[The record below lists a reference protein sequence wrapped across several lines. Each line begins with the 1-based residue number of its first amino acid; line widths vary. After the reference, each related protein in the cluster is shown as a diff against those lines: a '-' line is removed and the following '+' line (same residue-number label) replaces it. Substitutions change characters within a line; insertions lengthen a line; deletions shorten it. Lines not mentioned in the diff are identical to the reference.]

1 MVNFRWEMMRLYHR
15 AKDEQV
21 REAGVILQ
29 PPSQSKNLAV
39 PYLVRNNPIVGLL
52 ILNSIGVSKLWPF
65 SMVRGCTAFCIQGL
79 PGLRD
84 KQVLSWSAPPGL
96 PADHKMVW
104 QWLRGT
110 GSAPYPWS
118 SSFSLT
124 TPQFPRPQNGANS
137 TYCRGVLMMI
147 KWIYSYRML
156 ETVLGK

>member
-1 MVNFRWEMMRLYHR
+1 MSLKSVSPIIGNGHLYVSGFMVNFRWEMTVCTTGQRW
-15 AKDEQV
+15 ASE
-21 REAGVILQ
+21 EAGVILQ
-29 PPSQSKNLAV
+29 LHPSQKACQSHIWS
-39 PYLVRNNPIVGLL
+39 RNNPIVGLL

-65 SMVRGCTAFCIQGL
+65 PMVRGCTAFCIQGL

-118 SSFSLT
+118 EVHQPHHTSVSS
-124 TPQFPRPQNGANS
+124 S
-137 TYCRGVLMMI
+137 TKRG
-147 KWIYSYRML
+147 
-156 ETVLGK
+156 